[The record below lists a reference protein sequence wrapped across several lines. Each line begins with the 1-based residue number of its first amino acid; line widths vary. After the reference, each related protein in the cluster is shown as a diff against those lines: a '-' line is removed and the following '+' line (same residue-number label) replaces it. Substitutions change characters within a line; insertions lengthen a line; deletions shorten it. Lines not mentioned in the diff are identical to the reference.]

1 MLERTGRELDS
12 QTGMEAANAVT
23 AYGSQLGH
31 GVRGRQDN
39 LGIEDSD
46 PRWSERE
53 GGSGRRR
60 SGGSEP
66 EPDMDLGSDA
76 SDFQGQPTDPFAVLI
91 KRRER
96 SRRRLQED
104 QPQQILLATG
114 IEALDEDLGPLTG
127 RLYLLTGAPE
137 PARALLHQIACHV
150 AASHPVLYVA
160 TVGNPRDLVLKA
172 LARVAGT
179 AAPGDLAR
187 ARDVAERFRPIRERL
202 AIVTPEAAPGVP
214 QIRARLVGSIRH
226 YRARGA
232 LLVLDDLAALA
243 QGVSQVVPA
252 AAPGAP
258 TGPAGQAN
266 PVPRRVGRWQ
276 PPGPPEAEPMQ
287 REAIAEW
294 VRSLSILADDL
305 GVPVLAVGP
314 AVEGPARMEL
324 GPITRSG
331 GPVDL
336 TLVGVGRRSAR
347 ARNPGPLAVP
357 LLYDPARATF
367 ESAPAP

>member
-23 AYGSQLGH
+23 SYGSHLGQ

-60 SGGSEP
+60 SGGEA
-66 EPDMDLGSDA
+66 EPDMDLGTDA

-96 SRRRLQED
+96 SRRKLRD
-104 QPQQILLATG
+104 DHSQQSLLATG
-114 IEALDEDLGPLTG
+114 IQTLDEGLGPLGG
-127 RLYLLTGAPE
+127 RLYLIDGAVE
-137 PARALLHQIACHV
+137 PARSLLHQIACHI

-160 TVGNPRDLVLKA
+160 AAGNPRDLVLKA
-172 LARVAGT
+172 LARLSGS

-202 AIVTPEAAPGVP
+202 VIVPAEAAPGIP
-214 QIRARLVGSIRH
+214 QIRARLVQSIRQYH
-226 YRARGA
+226 ARGA
-232 LLVLDDLAALA
+232 LLALDDLATLA
-243 QGVSQVVPA
+243 QGVTQVVPSV
-252 AAPGAP
+252 APS
-258 TGPAGQAN
+258 QAN
-266 PVPRRVGRWQ
+266 PEPRRAARWQ
-276 PPGPPEAEPMQ
+276 PPSTPETDPLL
-287 REAIAEW
+287 REELAEW
-294 VRSLSILADDL
+294 VRELSILADDL
-305 GVPVLAVGP
+305 GVPVLAVAP
-314 AVEGPARMEL
+314 AVEGPARLEL
-324 GPITRSG
+324 GPIAKFG

-347 ARNPGPLAVP
+347 SRNPGPLTVP

-367 ESAPAP
+367 EPAPEP

>member
-31 GVRGRQDN
+31 GIRGRQDN

-60 SGGSEP
+60 SGGGEP
-66 EPDMDLGSDA
+66 EPDIDLGTDA

-96 SRRRLQED
+96 SRRR
-104 QPQQILLATG
+104 PQASESPQILLATG
-114 IEALDEDLGPLTG
+114 IETLDEALGPLAG
-127 RLYLLTGAPE
+127 RLYLLTGATE

-160 TVGNPRDLVLKA
+160 TAGNPRDLVLKA
-172 LARVAGT
+172 LARLAGS

-187 ARDVAERFRPIRERL
+187 GRDVAERFRPIRERL
-202 AIVTPEAAPGVP
+202 AIVTPDGALGVA
-214 QIRARLVGSIRH
+214 QIRARLVQSIRQ

-232 LLVLDDLAALA
+232 LLALDDLAALA
-243 QGVSQVVPA
+243 QGVTQVVPA
-252 AAPGAP
+252 VPPGAP
-258 TGPAGQAN
+258 TAPAGDAS
-266 PVPRRVGRWQ
+266 PVRRRVARWQ
-276 PPGPPEAEPMQ
+276 PPGPAEAEPLH
-287 REAIAEW
+287 REALAEW
-294 VRSLSILADDL
+294 VRELSILADDL

-314 AVEGPARMEL
+314 AVEGPARVDL
-324 GPITRSG
+324 GPIARSG

-347 ARNPGPLAVP
+347 AKNPGPLIVP
-357 LLYDPARATF
+357 LLYDPSRATY
-367 ESAPAP
+367 EPAPAP